1 MCEQGHARLAEQMI
15 ERLHA
20 RAGRQLTIGDD
31 KVEAMHRQF
40 AEQVIEIVLPAHEAD
55 VFAQVEGR
63 LQDP

>member
-1 MCEQGHARLAEQMI
+1 
-15 ERLHA
+15 
-20 RAGRQLTIGDD
+20 
-31 KVEAMHRQF
+31 MHRQF